1 MVSTS
6 PLVLTGSWQRLA
18 LSVVVVAVLS
28 ACTSK
33 PTSRA
38 PVVDRTP
45 QSRTPAPAPAV
56 STPGAGSENAGK
68 PGYHTVKSGE
78 TLTRIAIQYG
88 QDRRNI
94 QAWNQ
99 LSNPDLIEVG
109 QVLRVAPPQAV
120 APVAG
125 EVASAPVVSQAP
137 AARPLPPVAATAPIA
152 PAAAPTAAALAPA
165 KPAAPSTGGLA
176 GLSLVWPV
184 QGDVITRFD
193 EKTSRGIAIAGRLGD
208 PVVAAADGVVAIAGS
223 PIRGLGNLVIIQ
235 HAGGVITAYAHNQ
248 TLLVK
253 EDQQVRQGQR
263 IAEMGSSDSDRVKLH
278 FEVRQ
283 QGKPVDPLAH
293 LPKR

>member
-1 MVSTS
+1 
-6 PLVLTGSWQRLA
+6 
-18 LSVVVVAVLS
+18 VV
-28 ACTSK
+28 
-33 PTSRA
+33 
-38 PVVDRTP
+38 TP
-45 QSRTPAPAPAV
+45 SL
-56 STPGAGSENAGK
+56 GAENAGK
-68 PGYHTVKSGE
+68 PGYHTVKPGE

-137 AARPLPPVAATAPIA
+137 AARPLPSVAATAPT
-152 PAAAPTAAALAPA
+152 AAPTAAPAPA

-278 FEVRQ
+278 FEVRH

>member
-1 MVSTS
+1 MVSIS
-6 PLVLTGSWQRLA
+6 PLVSAGSWQRLA

-33 PTSRA
+33 PTARA

-45 QSRTPAPAPAV
+45 QSRTPAAV

-68 PGYHTVKSGE
+68 PGYHTVKPGE

-137 AARPLPPVAATAPIA
+137 AARPLPPVAATAPVA
-152 PAAAPTAAALAPA
+152 PAAAPTAAASAPA